1 MCLDYAF
8 PEKPRLWAVT
18 ISLHQ
23 LAAVKCGQ
31 QVRKVLEMTADSL
44 KVSKA
49 KYSSL
54 SSFSDRGEW
63 VKLKFS

>member
-1 MCLDYAF
+1 MWLVCAF
-8 PEKPRLWAVT
+8 AEKPRLWTVV

-23 LAAVKCGQ
+23 LAAVQWGQ
-31 QVRKVLEMTADSL
+31 QMRKVLKMKAASL

-54 SSFSDRGEW
+54 SSFSGRREW
-63 VKLKFS
+63 RKLKFF